1 MEYNSYLTLTNGQK
15 KINLTLIFF
24 GKYIK
29 TDDEA
34 IDLALTKCL
43 TSYPD
48 NPSLKTTTARYERA
62 ANNGSPKDVKLFWD
76 ALDQLSNGELDEI
89 TNIFEFSRKIQL
101 EVFNDFIINL
111 PFRTKAGI
119 LFSFIKTKDFQVN

>member
-1 MEYNSYLTLTNGQK
+1 MKYVSSLMITNDHKKTNLILVFDGYIETDNKAIDLTLTKFLVNP
-15 KINLTLIFF
+15 
-24 GKYIK
+24 
-29 TDDEA
+29 
-34 IDLALTKCL
+34 
-43 TSYPD
+43 PD
-48 NPSLKTTTARYERA
+48 NQLLKTTIAKYERA
-62 ANNGSPKDVKLFWD
+62 AATGAPKDAKLFWD

-89 TNIFEFSRKIQL
+89 TNIFEFTRKIQL